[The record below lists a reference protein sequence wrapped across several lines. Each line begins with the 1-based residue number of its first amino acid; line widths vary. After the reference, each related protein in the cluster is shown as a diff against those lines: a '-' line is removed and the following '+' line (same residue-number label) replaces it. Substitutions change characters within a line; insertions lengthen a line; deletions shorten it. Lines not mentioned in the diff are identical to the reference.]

1 MSSSLIRYRPMI
13 TLRRYALVSVPLV
26 LVLASACTASPTPTP
41 IPAADEPTVGDPWAA
56 TASEHRGLVGEQFDY
71 DCPAGGSAH
80 IVWGVDLYTD
90 DSSVCTAAVHA
101 GVITLDDG
109 GTVTIEMRAG
119 EDSYEGSERNGI
131 TTSSYGQ
138 WGGSFVIVE
147 P

>member
-1 MSSSLIRYRPMI
+1 MI
-13 TLRRYALVSVPLV
+13 TLRRYALISIPVV

-41 IPAADEPTVGDPWAA
+41 IPAADDTVGDPWAA
-56 TASEHRGLVGEQFDY
+56 TASEHRLEVGEQFDY
-71 DCPAGGSAH
+71 DCPADGQAY
-80 IVWGVDLYTD
+80 IVWGVDVYTD

-101 GVITLDDG
+101 GLITLGEG
-109 GTVTIEMRAG
+109 GTVTIEMREG
-119 EDSYEGSERNGI
+119 EDSYEGSERNGV